1 MTRIAL
7 GLAVFGGCAGDDGGS
22 SASGD
27 PTFAEINDAILMPAC
42 GFSVCHGSGTG
53 GLTIDADAYDALVD
67 VESFGAPG
75 QILVIAGD
83 PDNSY
88 LVHKLEGADDIIGD
102 PMPPPTGN
110 LGADDLAAIR
120 AWIAAGA
127 AP

>member
-1 MTRIAL
+1 MTRAIAVAA
-7 GLAVFGGCAGDDGGS
+7 LAGCGGDDGGPTT
-22 SASGD
+22 SGD
-27 PTFAEINDAILMPAC
+27 PTFAEINAGILMPAC

-67 VESFGAPG
+67 AESFGAPG

-88 LVHKLEGADDIIGD
+88 LVHKLEGSPDIVGD
-102 PMPPPTGN
+102 PMPPPAGN
-110 LGADDLAAIR
+110 LGADDVDAIR

-127 AP
+127 RP